1 MVHALLVEAT
11 MKNSFGIISSCA
23 ALVAFAFLAT
33 GCAAAKPPVAPTP
46 DGHAAATSPTAQNA
60 SLPSP
65 TASNVSISDEIRSKC
80 GISDADAYF
89 PFDSAHVTSSDHS
102 PLDQVAKCFIQG
114 PLAGRTVK
122 LVGRADPRGP
132 SDYNL
137 TLGQSRADAVS
148 SYLAA
153 RGMSKDKAQPTSRGA
168 MDASGTDESG
178 WQHDRRVDVLLGN

>member
-1 MVHALLVEAT
+1 
-11 MKNSFGIISSCA
+11 MKTSFGIISSCSALA
-23 ALVAFAFLAT
+23 ASAFLAV
-33 GCAAAKPPVAPTP
+33 GCAGAKPP
-46 DGHAAATSPTAQNA
+46 AAATPEGHATAPSPTAQTA

-65 TASNVSISDEIRSKC
+65 TSSNVSISDEIRSKC

-89 PFDSAHVTSSDHS
+89 PFDSAHVTSTDHS
-102 PLDQVAKCFIQG
+102 PLDQVARCFTQG
-114 PLAGRTVK
+114 PLAGRSVK

-148 SYLAA
+148 AYLAA
-153 RGMSKDKAQPTSRGA
+153 RGMSKEKAQPTSRGA
-168 MDASGTDESG
+168 MDASGTDENG

>member
-1 MVHALLVEAT
+1 MTASIGYSRSSILLATAALLA
-11 MKNSFGIISSCA
+11 I
-23 ALVAFAFLAT
+23 
-33 GCAAAKPPVAPTP
+33 GCGAAKPPVPTAPDNQTASATTAPT
-46 DGHAAATSPTAQNA
+46 ATTQA
-60 SLPSP
+60 STQSP

-89 PFDSAHVTSSDHS
+89 PFDSAHVTSNDRT
-102 PLDQVAKCFIQG
+102 PLDQVVKCFTQG

-178 WQHDRRVDVLLGN
+178 WQRDRRVDVLLGN